1 MIPVFSTALVGL
13 LVGAAG
19 NAIMPSFDKG
29 GRITSAIL
37 GVCGGSLVTSICWL
51 QGWFAPGDPIGYA
64 TAVAGAVAL
73 LIVYRVI
80 VGLRIAETE

>member
-19 NAIMPSFDKG
+19 NAIMPSHDTG

-37 GVCGGSLVTSICWL
+37 GVCGGSLITSIAWL
-51 QGWFAPGDPIGYA
+51 QGWWFPGDPIGYA
-64 TAVAGAVAL
+64 SAAAGAVVL
-73 LIVYRVI
+73 LLVYRVI
-80 VGLRIAETE
+80 VGLRIGQPE